1 MWVFVPGQTMNT
13 TDSTTRHSGALIAMH
28 WLMAVLLVA
37 TAITMEVRGL
47 YPKGSGARELIKTA
61 HYVLGMVVF
70 GLVWVRLFIRATG
83 TSPQI
88 TPQLP
93 AWQTM
98 LGHWVH
104 ILLYVLMVGLPLL
117 GWLAL
122 SAKGK
127 PVPLLWGLQ
136 LPMLIAENRDTAH
149 LLKEIHEI
157 GARTGYGVLALH
169 AGAALLHH
177 YVFRDNTLL
186 RMLPGKR

>member
-1 MWVFVPGQTMNT
+1 MNT
-13 TDSTTRHSGALIAMH
+13 TDLTTRHSNVLIAIH

-47 YPKGSGARELIKTA
+47 YPKGSAARELIKTA
-61 HYVLGMVVF
+61 HYILGMVVF
-70 GLVWVRLFIRATG
+70 GFVWVRLLIRVMG
-83 TSPQI
+83 TAPQI
-88 TPQLP
+88 TTQPP

-98 LGHWVH
+98 LGHLVH
-104 ILLYVLMVGLPLL
+104 IVLYVLMVGLPLL

-136 LPMLIAENRDTAH
+136 LPILIAENRDTAH

-157 GARTGYGVLALH
+157 AARIGYGVLVLH